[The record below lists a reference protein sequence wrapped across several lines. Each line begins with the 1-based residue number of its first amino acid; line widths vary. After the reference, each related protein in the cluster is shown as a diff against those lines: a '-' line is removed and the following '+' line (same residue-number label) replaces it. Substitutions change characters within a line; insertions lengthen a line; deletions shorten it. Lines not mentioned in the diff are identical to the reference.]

1 MKSPCRAAC
10 KNNAGICSGC
20 HRTMDEIIQWKDKT
34 DLQRDA
40 IIEQIAGEDST
51 HSCPECG
58 TQTHCDIAA
67 GKETCW
73 CFTTETRD
81 LPKPSANQLCL
92 CRKCLE
98 KKPVA

>member
-1 MKSPCRAAC
+1 ME
-10 KNNAGICSGC
+10 
-20 HRTMDEIIQWKDKT
+20 EIIQWKDKT
-34 DLQRDA
+34 DEQRDSL
-40 IIEQIAGEDST
+40 INQIAGGEST

-58 TQTHCDIAA
+58 TQAHCDISA

-73 CFTTETRD
+73 CFGVETRD
-81 LPKPSANQLCL
+81 LPKPDEGQLCL